1 MFTISRR
8 DVEDAYGFADRALQR
23 ARDYEGGG
31 KPVAV
36 AVKTAEVMAGSFVM
50 GAAAGY
56 FGGPGGELN
65 VPGTKMPVDLTVGLT
80 LKLAEFAGW
89 FGKISGHMGNVG
101 DGALAFYA
109 GRFGVGVGQSH
120 KKTPAPATGAAMPES
135 RVAGTLPEP
144 QQDIVGGGAPLT
156 EAELIALASRGR

>member
-1 MFTISRR
+1 
-8 DVEDAYGFADRALQR
+8 
-23 ARDYEGGG
+23 
-31 KPVAV
+31 V

-89 FGKISGHMGNVG
+89 FGKIGGHMGNVG

-109 GRFGVGVGQSH
+109 GRYGVGVGQSH
-120 KKTPAPATGAAMPES
+120 RKTPATGA
-135 RVAGTLPEP
+135 LPNH
-144 QQDIVGGGAPLT
+144 DIVGGQVNVVGSLPSHDIVGAAQQPLT